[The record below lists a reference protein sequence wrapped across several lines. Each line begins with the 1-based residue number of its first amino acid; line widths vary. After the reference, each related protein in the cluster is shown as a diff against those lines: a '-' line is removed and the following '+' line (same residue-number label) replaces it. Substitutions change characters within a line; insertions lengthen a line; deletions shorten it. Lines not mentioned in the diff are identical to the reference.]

1 MLKKFIIIMFYLYYI
16 FKEKIDTLEALQQ
29 IQKKNNEDVRK
40 NLEKQSML
48 DENLKSIVKI
58 QGHFQV
64 YNSFNVTLFERGKL
78 NVFNVIYYFIYL
90 SRTHSNLWRP

>member
-64 YNSFNVTLFERGKL
+64 YNSFNVTLFERRKL

>member
-48 DENLKSIVKI
+48 DENLKSIVESV
-58 QGHFQV
+58 GHFQV
-64 YNSFNVTLFERGKL
+64 HNSF
-78 NVFNVIYYFIYL
+78 
-90 SRTHSNLWRP
+90 